1 MATLEKNCVFADNCK
16 NAGVEGVCNF
26 TCYPYAFM
34 HGVEG
39 GSGGLWNTSGVP
51 KAYRSCRLRN
61 LPIEQENPKAY
72 SVLTKYINNVLH
84 FVLEKNAGLFLYSI
98 PTEDN
103 PFGTGTGK
111 TTSAVTVLNHFLTD
125 RARAYLRGEMELK
138 ENPAIFVK
146 STELQN
152 TFNAQFRGTK
162 EMQDKASERYYSL
175 KNALKKTE
183 LVVFDDIA
191 TRGSRISEAFEDE
204 LYEILD
210 YRATNAVGATIF
222 TSNINME
229 ELSNCLGE
237 RIASRIAGMT
247 VKVGFTGQDNR
258 LDSLFK

>member
-1 MATLEKNCVFADNCK
+1 MATLEKSCVFADSCRL
-16 NAGVEGVCNF
+16 AGNPHYCNF
-26 TCYPYAFM
+26 TCYAYAFM

-51 KAYRSCRLRN
+51 KAYRHCRLSN
-61 LPIEQENPKAY
+61 LPIKEDNPKAY
-72 SVLTKYINNVLH
+72 ALLTKYINNVLH
-84 FVLEKNAGLFLYSI
+84 FVLEKHAGLFLYSL
-98 PTEDN
+98 PDEDN

-111 TTSAVTVLNHFLTD
+111 TTSAVTVLNHYLTE
-125 RARAYLRGEMELK
+125 RSRAYLRGEMELND
-138 ENPAIFVK
+138 NPALFVK

-162 EMQDKASERYYSL
+162 EMQDKASERYYNL

-229 ELSNCLGE
+229 ELSKCLGD

-247 VKVGFTGQDNR
+247 VKVGFKGKDNR
-258 LDSLFK
+258 IDSLFK